1 MKTIFIH
8 FEKLFLIKIRNIMEI
23 REKILHFIKNENIK
37 REEIARKAKIAESTL
52 SNYFNGNREIPLS
65 FLIWLL
71 SEYKIIDPRKL
82 FDSKENDIRFL
93 GNNLVAEDREEF
105 INKKDELLNKVSKI
119 LDDFFISATNSTHKK
134 NK

>member
-1 MKTIFIH
+1 
-8 FEKLFLIKIRNIMEI
+8 MEI

-71 SEYKIIDPRKL
+71 SEYKINFLKKMKTLLIGEG
-82 FDSKENDIRFL
+82 FFSK
-93 GNNLVAEDREEF
+93 
-105 INKKDELLNKVSKI
+105 KI
-119 LDDFFISATNSTHKK
+119 I
-134 NK
+134 

>member
-1 MKTIFIH
+1 
-8 FEKLFLIKIRNIMEI
+8 MEI

-71 SEYKIIDPRKL
+71 SEYKMIDPRKL

-105 INKKDELLNKVSKI
+105 INKKDDLLNKVSKI
-119 LDDFFISATNSTHKK
+119 LDDFFISATNLTHKK